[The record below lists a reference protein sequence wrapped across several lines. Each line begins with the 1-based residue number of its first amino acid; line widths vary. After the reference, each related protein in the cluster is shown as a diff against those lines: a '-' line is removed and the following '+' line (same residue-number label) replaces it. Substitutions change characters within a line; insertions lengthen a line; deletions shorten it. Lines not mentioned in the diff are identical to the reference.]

1 MMEGRGPYKA
11 IKLSNAV
18 SSAKEMLGIEDTSL
32 HDVFL
37 LKLADEAVRRISSQK
52 MLVKST
58 KCFAIENNMV
68 RLPDGFSRLLA
79 VAVDNNRLDN
89 RALYVENDFIE
100 GLECTT
106 DTTLQIKPIRN
117 NIEIVGDYIVFSSDI
132 EANNATIS
140 YRGYNLDEDCM
151 MVMYDHQENAVLA
164 YICWKFTM
172 RHFLQYPRDIR
183 EAYKTEYVVQK
194 SYIRGFEFTNQ
205 FEQQKAQIGAIY
217 NALLLDM
224 NQEI

>member
-1 MMEGRGPYKA
+1 
-11 IKLSNAV
+11 
-18 SSAKEMLGIEDTSL
+18 
-32 HDVFL
+32 
-37 LKLADEAVRRISSQK
+37 
-52 MLVKST
+52 
-58 KCFAIENNMV
+58 
-68 RLPDGFSRLLA
+68 
-79 VAVDNNRLDN
+79 
-89 RALYVENDFIE
+89 
-100 GLECTT
+100 
-106 DTTLQIKPIRN
+106 
-117 NIEIVGDYIVFSSDI
+117 
-132 EANNATIS
+132 
-140 YRGYNLDEDCM
+140 M